1 MKLNQLK
8 LFNRT
13 KNKQIRRLHFLVK
26 LMIRQKLL
34 QYLMQ
39 NPLQRASLKIPRVI
53 QHQITLLPFRI
64 LIVIHHKIFLTKH
77 KGNRQET
84 KLQIC

>member
-26 LMIRQKLL
+26 LMIKQKLL
-34 QYLMQ
+34 QHLIQ
-39 NPLQRASLKIPRVI
+39 NPLQRTLLKIPRVI
-53 QHQITLLPFRI
+53 QHQTLLPFRI
-64 LIVIHHKIFLTKH
+64 LVVIHHKIFLAKF
-77 KGNRQET
+77 KENRQET